1 MDAARQGRRSNQRAA
16 PGWDEDVDLMTGDQL
31 ADPLEIT
38 VLVIGLEPVAVDPG
52 VCGTVI
58 VGALMGYA
66 DEDVERGVGD
76 PHQTSNGGNREA
88 PVEPH
93 SCFAGPLRFFM
104 NARRPTTR
112 SEGRRVGKESASTV
126 NSRWEADQ

>member
-1 MDAARQGRRSNQRAA
+1 MMLLAGKLCREEKFIVEGLERRDRGRQMDAARQGRRSNQRAA
-16 PGWDEDVDLMTGDQL
+16 PGWDEDVDLMTGDHL

-66 DEDVERGVGD
+66 DEDVERGVGG
-76 PHQTSNGGNREA
+76 PHQTSNGGKREEIGRA
-88 PVEPH
+88 
-93 SCFAGPLRFFM
+93 SCR
-104 NARRPTTR
+104 
-112 SEGRRVGKESASTV
+112 ERVCQYV
-126 NSRWEADQ
+126 

>member
-16 PGWDEDVDLMTGDQL
+16 PGWDEDVDLMTGDHL

-38 VLVIGLEPVAVDPG
+38 VLVIGLEHVAVDPG

-66 DEDVERGVGD
+66 DEDVERGVGG
-76 PHQTSNGGNREA
+76 PHKTDRQSVVEGKSVSVGEDSGGCRLIKKKSI
-88 PVEPH
+88 H
-93 SCFAGPLRFFM
+93 KL
-104 NARRPTTR
+104 PTQC
-112 SEGRRVGKESASTV
+112 
-126 NSRWEADQ
+126 NNI